1 MIQGNIALVKSAYD
15 AFQRGDI
22 DAVLEAFDRDIKW
35 FSPGPAELP
44 HAGARSGHTAVRQFF
59 EALNDMLDIE
69 RFEPKEFLAVDDKV
83 IVIGEDTSR
92 VKATGAVVEGQW
104 AHVMTIQDGKV
115 ARFHEYTDTSG
126 ILAALTKAAAA

>member
-1 MIQGNIALVKSAYD
+1 MSQGNIALVKSAYD

-44 HAGARSGHTAVRQFF
+44 HAGARSGHAAVRQFF